1 MSNQLE
7 KKTKDNEETAQ
18 LIQMLHEQM
27 KANQEQLKVNEA
39 LMREV
44 QLLREQID
52 YLTQK
57 LYGRSKETLPEAS
70 SGQLSLDLFG
80 EPLALPPVSQ
90 EEETE
95 VRSHKRKKGTKAK
108 KLAAFPAKE
117 VHHVMTDEE
126 RTCEKCGTTMVDI
139 GTTKVRDEIAF
150 HQARIEKLQH
160 LQHSYSCKNCERLGE
175 TSIKKATVPKPVLAN
190 SLCSPSLVAETIR
203 LKFKQK
209 VPAYRQIEHWQ
220 QLGLAISRDNITNW
234 HIRVSQ
240 DFLAPL
246 IERLHQLLLKQD
258 IAYADE
264 TTYRVLESQNKTNYY
279 WVFSTAATSD
289 SPIAIYHHSES
300 RRKEIPEQFFEG
312 FKGYLHCD
320 GYQGY
325 NQLPEVMPVRCWAHA
340 RRKFFE
346 AIPKKNKGKEH
357 PAEQVLQLFKELFK
371 KEQDWKEMKPEERL
385 EKRATELR
393 PLFDQLYAY
402 LEKIPA
408 VPKSKLDKAI
418 QYSFTFR
425 EDLAHVFEDGRLEVT
440 NNHSER
446 LVKELVM
453 GRKNCLFSNSLEG
466 ARTSGH
472 ILSVLKTAELNG
484 LDGIRYLTYLFEELP
499 NLPVLCSETL
509 DDYLPWTKTVQETCK

>member
-1 MSNQLE
+1 M
-7 KKTKDNEETAQ
+7 
-18 LIQMLHEQM
+18 
-27 KANQEQLKVNEA
+27 
-39 LMREV
+39 
-44 QLLREQID
+44 
-52 YLTQK
+52 
-57 LYGRSKETLPEAS
+57 
-70 SGQLSLDLFG
+70 
-80 EPLALPPVSQ
+80 
-90 EEETE
+90 
-95 VRSHKRKKGTKAK
+95 
-108 KLAAFPAKE
+108 KE
-117 VHHVMTDEE
+117 VHHELVEEE
-126 RTCEKCGTTMVDI
+126 RTCATCGTTMIDI

-150 HQARIEKLQH
+150 HQARLETLQH
-160 LQHSYSCKNCERLGE
+160 IQHSYSCKNCERLGE
-175 TSIKKATVPKPVLAN
+175 TSIKKASVPKPVLAN
-190 SLCSPSLVAETIR
+190 SLCSPSIVAETIR

-209 VPAYRQIEHWQ
+209 VPAYRQIDHWQ
-220 QLGLAISRDNITNW
+220 QLGLAISRENITNW
-234 HIRVSQ
+234 HIRVAQ

-246 IERLHQLLLKQD
+246 VERLHQLLVKQD

-300 RRKEIPEQFFEG
+300 RSKEVPAHFFEG

-325 NQLPEVMPVRCWAHA
+325 HQLPNVVLVRCWAHV
-340 RRKFFE
+340 RRNFFD
-346 AIPKKNKGKEH
+346 AVPKKKSEKEH
-357 PAEQVLQLFKELFK
+357 PAEQVLKLFKQFFK
-371 KEQDWKEMKPEERL
+371 KEQAWKKLEPEERVV
-385 EKRATELR
+385 KRATELR
-393 PLFDQLYAY
+393 PVVDQLYAY
-402 LEKIPA
+402 LETIPA

-425 EDLAHVFEDGRLEVT
+425 DDLARIFEDGRLEVT

-453 GRKNCLFSNSLEG
+453 GRKNYLFSNSLEG

-509 DDYLPWTKTVQETCK
+509 DDYLPWAKRVQETCK

>member
-1 MSNQLE
+1 M
-7 KKTKDNEETAQ
+7 TQ

-27 KANQEQLKVNEA
+27 KTNQEQAKVNEA
-39 LMREV
+39 LMGEI

-52 YLTQK
+52 YLTRK
-57 LYGRSKETLPEAS
+57 LYGRSKETLPEES
-70 SGQLSLDLFG
+70 SGQLSLDLFE
-80 EPLALPPVSQ
+80 EPLALPPVTQ
-90 EEETE
+90 EEVQ
-95 VRSHKRKKGTKAK
+95 VRTHRRKKGVKAK
-108 KLAAFPAKE
+108 KLAAFPTKE
-117 VHHVMTDEE
+117 VHHELVEEE
-126 RTCEKCGTTMVDI
+126 RTCTKCGTTMVDM

-150 HQARIEKLQH
+150 HQARLETLQH
-160 LQHSYSCKNCERLGE
+160 IQHSYSCKSCERLGE
-175 TSIKKATVPKPVLAN
+175 TSIKKASVPKPILSN
-190 SLCSPSLVAETIR
+190 SLCSPSVVAETIR

-220 QLGLAISRDNITNW
+220 QLGLDISRENITNW
-234 HIRVSQ
+234 HIRVAQ

-246 IERLHQLLLKQD
+246 IERLHQLLVEQD

-300 RRKEIPEQFFEG
+300 RCQEVPTGFLKG

-325 NQLPEVMPVRCWAHA
+325 NQLPDVRPVRCWAHA

-346 AIPKKNKGKEH
+346 AIPKNKNGQKH
-357 PAEQVLQLFKELFK
+357 PTEQVLELFK
-371 KEQDWKEMKPEERL
+371 ILFQKEQNWKEKMPEERF

-393 PLFDQLYAY
+393 PVVDQLYAY
-402 LEKIPA
+402 LETIPA
-408 VPKSKLDKAI
+408 VPKSKLAKAI

-425 EDLAHVFEDGRLEVT
+425 DDLARIFEDGRLEVT

-453 GRKNCLFSNSLEG
+453 GRKNYLFSNSLEG

-499 NLPVLCSETL
+499 NLPVLCPKTL
-509 DDYLPWTKTVQETCK
+509 EDYLPWSPTVQEKCQ